1 MTAFVRRD
9 LPADIDVFA
18 GDFASQPLAFAH
30 LLDAA
35 PALDLTHVE
44 VIREAPPDARLGT
57 YFDGRHHHR
66 HPDRSGRPRH
76 SHPRPASGVGGAD
89 LPPWPHLP
97 PDGAGGL
104 PGHRAAH
111 GADVIAPGPR
121 NLITD
126 VSGLRVGNAKDQ
138 TIRTGVT
145 VLTAE
150 APFTASVHVMGGAP
164 GTRETELLAPDRTV
178 ERVDAIVLS
187 GGSAFG
193 LDAAQGVTE
202 GLRAQGRGF
211 AVHGMTVPIVPA
223 AIIFDLANGGAKDW
237 TSSPYPALGR
247 TAFEAASETF
257 AIGSEG
263 AGTGALIADLKGGL
277 GSASAVWNGYTVGA
291 LVAAN
296 PRGAGDGGRRSA
308 FPRRALR
315 IRGRI
320 RRPRPRAVLRPGP
333 PAAHQTH
340 RVRTGGHGD
349 RHCRDRRGAD
359 QGAGRADGHH
369 GP

>member
-1 MTAFVRRD
+1 
-9 LPADIDVFA
+9 
-18 GDFASQPLAFAH
+18 
-30 LLDAA
+30 
-35 PALDLTHVE
+35 
-44 VIREAPPDARLGT
+44 
-57 YFDGRHHHR
+57 
-66 HPDRSGRPRH
+66 
-76 SHPRPASGVGGAD
+76 
-89 LPPWPHLP
+89 
-97 PDGAGGL
+97 
-104 PGHRAAH
+104 
-111 GADVIAPGPR
+111 VIAPGPR

-296 PRGAGDGGRRSA
+296 PVGQVTVGDGPHFHVAPCEFGDEFGGLGPAPSFDPARLPPTKLTASEREA
-308 FPRRALR
+308 TAIAIVATDAALTKAQAAR
-315 IRGRI
+315 MATMAHDGIA
-320 RRPRPRAVLRPGP
+320 RAVRPSHAPMDGDIVFAVATGARP
-333 PAAHQTH
+333 IGSGHAASVDLMWLGHLAALCLARAMARGIYHATPAP
-340 RVRTGGHGD
+340 GD
-349 RHCRDRRGAD
+349 VKPAW
-359 QGAGRADGHH
+359 RARFG
-369 GP
+369 